1 MQVELQ
7 DRRLV
12 LQTRRLLLLQDEIDG
27 ATDSTCACASPASR
41 QRAHTRTKASFT
53 IVCMCAETLHKWTIR
68 GADDF
73 RRRGASSSTRGPC
86 CRLLQGWDGAAAQD

>member
-27 ATDSTCACASPASR
+27 ATDSTCACTSPASR
-41 QRAHTRTKASFT
+41 QRAHTRTKAVFAR
-53 IVCMCAETLHKWTIR
+53 VCM
-68 GADDF
+68 
-73 RRRGASSSTRGPC
+73 
-86 CRLLQGWDGAAAQD
+86 